1 MSFKMKA
8 IVLIILGAVISSGV
22 MAGGNNQDVAFHWYT
37 VALPIQSGT
46 LALMFLLFGTLLG
59 IFWGLG
65 NGAVNTEQNIAKL
78 KEWQQQDNKLAIEVQ
93 KDKEKQLEAKI
104 ATLEAALKQALN
116 K

>member
-1 MSFKMKA
+1 MSLKVKSIVMVIVSCLITTGVTLGTNGQA
-8 IVLIILGAVISSGV
+8 IL
-22 MAGGNNQDVAFHWYT
+22 FHWYGLT
-37 VALPIQSGT
+37 LPTNVGT
-46 LALMFLLFGTLLG
+46 LSMMFFAIGTLMGLLWSLG
-59 IFWGLG
+59 T
-65 NGAVNTEQNIAKL
+65 GAANTEQNIAKL